1 MLVKFNDEWFKEGSV
16 PYDEVGTIRQD
27 HDGYAIVKCKSG
39 DVIVTKTLYQ
49 DFIDA
54 YQSVV
59 LEDMEMIMG
68 EDEDEDEE
76 DV

>member
-1 MLVKFNDEWFKEGSV
+1 MLVKFDDTWFNEGCV
-16 PYDEVGTIRQD
+16 PYDDVSTIRQD

-54 YQSVV
+54 YQEVV

-68 EDEDEDEE
+68 DEDEDEE

>member
-1 MLVKFNDEWFKEGSV
+1 MLVEFIDEWWRKGSV

-39 DVIVTKTLYQ
+39 DVILTKILYQ

-54 YQSVV
+54 YQEVV

-68 EDEDEDEE
+68 DEDEDEE